1 MNSINT
7 KSWWETLGRT
17 ASLLSMHSRA
27 SGPAALRSLLKA
39 EQAHDIY
46 VQHLKTDPLLDP
58 IRNDAQFKTFL
69 AQLKFPP

>member
-1 MNSINT
+1 
-7 KSWWETLGRT
+7 
-17 ASLLSMHSRA
+17 
-27 SGPAALRSLLKA
+27 LLKA